1 MELNIRELI
10 SGSPSRLRYV
20 WRFSTSRVQHPESV
34 AEHSYYVC
42 LYALLI
48 GERCISSATCDK
60 MIDLQNLLRRAIVHD
75 LEEAKSG
82 DFPRLFKN
90 SKPELKKLLDA
101 VSLTAFSQL
110 MHDVVD
116 HTTAMKYNRI
126 WEDAKDETPE
136 GRILEFADFL
146 CVLGFFNH
154 EHEGGNRTVHNHI
167 QDMQGYFHIFHDK
180 RFDFIRPLVDQ
191 SSLLMQ
197 EIFND

>member
-1 MELNIRELI
+1 MSVEVSEKRGKDGILLAK
-10 SGSPSRLRYV
+10 RLKR
-20 WRFSTSRVQHPESV
+20 
-34 AEHSYYVC
+34 
-42 LYALLI
+42 
-48 GERCISSATCDK
+48 G
-60 MIDLQNLLRRAIVHD
+60 
-75 LEEAKSG
+75 
-82 DFPRLFKN
+82 
-90 SKPELKKLLDA
+90 
-101 VSLTAFSQL
+101 
-110 MHDVVD
+110 
-116 HTTAMKYNRI
+116 I